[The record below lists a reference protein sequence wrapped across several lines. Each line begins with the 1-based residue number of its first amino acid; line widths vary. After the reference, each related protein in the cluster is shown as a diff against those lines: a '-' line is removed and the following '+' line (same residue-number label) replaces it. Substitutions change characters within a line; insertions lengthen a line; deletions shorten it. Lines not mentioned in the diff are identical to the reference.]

1 MHCGILS
8 EHPANTRFAP
18 GDNGRVP
25 RPYSFFAVIRAWCT
39 YSALR
44 LCHSTP
50 NPPTPPT
57 HPTTTR
63 HTHTPLSLPS
73 PRVPFTLHPSTGCPL
88 PPSSPSCFRCAR
100 TALSGTTRGVY
111 PSKPP
116 GQPPTVWPG
125 FSPPFCAMSPFGPL
139 CSQPS
144 VSKRMPPNEPPKP
157 EKQERNN

>member
-50 NPPTPPT
+50 PTPP
-57 HPTTTR
+57 PTTTR
-63 HTHTPLSLPS
+63 HTHTHTPLSLPS
-73 PRVPFTLHPSTGCPL
+73 RRVPFTLHPSTGCPL
-88 PPSSPSCFRCAR
+88 PPSSPSCFRRADCALR
-100 TALSGTTRGVY
+100 QGEGGVAREGGGGLALSIKASRPTPCRLARFL
-111 PSKPP
+111 
-116 GQPPTVWPG
+116 PTVLCHEPIRPIVLAAIG
-125 FSPPFCAMSPFGPL
+125 FKKDGA
-139 CSQPS
+139 
-144 VSKRMPPNEPPKP
+144 KRATKA
-157 EKQERNN
+157 